1 MPSASAA
8 SSASRSDAI
17 RSDVVGLSII
27 IVAWVYWPSN
37 KKRYERAAATILQDD
52 DRPLP

>member
-1 MPSASAA
+1 MLHDDLVWLAKSAGLFYL
-8 SSASRSDAI
+8 
-17 RSDVVGLSII
+17 VGLSIL

-37 KKRYERAAATILQDD
+37 KKRYEQAAAAILQDD

>member
-1 MPSASAA
+1 MLHDDLVWLAKSAGLFYL
-8 SSASRSDAI
+8 
-17 RSDVVGLSII
+17 VGLSII

>member
-1 MPSASAA
+1 MLHDDLVWLAKSAGLFYL
-8 SSASRSDAI
+8 
-17 RSDVVGLSII
+17 VGLSIL

-37 KKRYERAAATILQDD
+37 KKRYEQAASAILQDD